1 MKHKSLGGK
10 QDKNRL
16 QLASIPVDSFIFGIE
31 LPNPE
36 FLSDCQDHGVFTPD
50 FLQDSHG
57 HVGDLVTRAIEVGSD
72 RLVQVRPRLPV
83 SPRHADPVLV
93 HPGPEL

>member
-36 FLSDCQDHGVFTPD
+36 FLSDCQDHGVLTPD
-50 FLQDSHG
+50 LLQDGHR
-57 HVGDLVTRAIEVGSD
+57 HVGELVARAIEVGPD
-72 RLVQVRPRLPV
+72 RLVQVGPRLPV
-83 SPRHADPVLV
+83 SPCHADTMLV
-93 HPGPEL
+93 HS